1 MPKRPKWTKRPNAQ
15 TADIHKSLGGDWDR
29 HRPETSEA
37 MASLISWMIPN
48 TEFNRSQEVSW
59 TDAVCQTRT
68 RDILYVHMYV
78 RIHMGEE

>member
-1 MPKRPKWTKRPNAQ
+1 
-15 TADIHKSLGGDWDR
+15 
-29 HRPETSEA
+29 